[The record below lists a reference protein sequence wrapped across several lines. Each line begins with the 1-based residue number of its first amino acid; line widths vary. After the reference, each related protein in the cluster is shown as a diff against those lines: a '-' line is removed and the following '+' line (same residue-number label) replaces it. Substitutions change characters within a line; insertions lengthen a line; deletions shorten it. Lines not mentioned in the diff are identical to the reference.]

1 MIIDEDFEDFE
12 DFNIEEK
19 SENKYNIYTIVTEI
33 DNKKYILSTSNND
46 TDSAIKFILD
56 KMIEELNLTET
67 KDIKDF
73 KEKFR
78 SDITKVQKCRTKI
91 KDKDI
96 FNIVKI

>member
-1 MIIDEDFEDFE
+1 MIIDEEFEDFE
-12 DFNIEEK
+12 VEK
-19 SENKYNIYTIVTEI
+19 NSDDKYNIYTIITEI

-56 KMIEELNLTET
+56 KMIENFNLTDT

-78 SDITKVQKCRTKI
+78 SDNTTVKKCRTKI

-96 FNIVKI
+96 FNIVII

>member
-12 DFNIEEK
+12 DFDIDKNVDY
-19 SENKYNIYTIVTEI
+19 KYNIYTIVTEI
-33 DNKKYILSTSNND
+33 DNRRYILSTSNDD

-56 KMIEELNLTET
+56 KMIEKFNLTEK
-67 KDIKDF
+67 KDIKEF

-96 FNIVKI
+96 FNIVVI

>member
-1 MIIDEDFEDFE
+1 MIIEEDFEDFKDCEE
-12 DFNIEEK
+12 D

-33 DNKKYILSTSNND
+33 ENKKYILSTSNND
-46 TDSAIKFILD
+46 TDLAIKFILD
-56 KMIEELNLTET
+56 KMIEKFNLTDV
-67 KDIKDF
+67 KDIKEF

-96 FNIVKI
+96 FNILII